1 MWAAAA
7 SSYDLKLTVA
17 NIHCNQRRLLK
28 HNYNAENCCCT
39 CSHGHGPY
47 SGASAGATWRVSFAV
62 LIPVVLWVL
71 YYRVYKLKELQIL
84 SSVKKRDG
92 VKGTV
97 SRCLYVSRYASAMA
111 GSLRIT
117 SHTVTHLSS
126 HVDAHVQDMTG
137 SHHGCCCPSSGTVHL
152 LGTIICLMFAT

>member
-1 MWAAAA
+1 M
-7 SSYDLKLTVA
+7 V
-17 NIHCNQRRLLK
+17 
-28 HNYNAENCCCT
+28 

-92 VKGTV
+92 IKGAGLAASTC
-97 SRCLYVSRYASAMA
+97 CLRS
-111 GSLRIT
+111 
-117 SHTVTHLSS
+117 
-126 HVDAHVQDMTG
+126 
-137 SHHGCCCPSSGTVHL
+137 CE
-152 LGTIICLMFAT
+152 LGI

>member
-1 MWAAAA
+1 MLYDHVSNAHMCGIAAMGMAIWWGLSRA
-7 SSYDLKLTVA
+7 TWKVSFAVLTPVA
-17 NIHCNQRRLLK
+17 LWVHCVCCMTVLLPLITVW
-28 HNYNAENCCCT
+28 H

-92 VKGTV
+92 VKGANT
-97 SRCLYVSRYASAMA
+97 
-111 GSLRIT
+111 T
-117 SHTVTHLSS
+117 PTTHA
-126 HVDAHVQDMTG
+126 VREE
-137 SHHGCCCPSSGTVHL
+137 
-152 LGTIICLMFAT
+152 